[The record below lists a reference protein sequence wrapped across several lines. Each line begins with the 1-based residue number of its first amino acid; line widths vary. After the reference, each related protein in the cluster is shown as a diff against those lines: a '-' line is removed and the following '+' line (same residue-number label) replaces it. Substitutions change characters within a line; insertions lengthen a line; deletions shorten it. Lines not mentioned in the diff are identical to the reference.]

1 MIADQST
8 IHDLT
13 NYREQ
18 IEIIS
23 RPMVL
28 RPAQPSSPAPVTR
41 GEKNAGAALSN
52 GLSTITIVVVQRPPN
67 LISDSPLV
75 QETFE
80 FVRESGG
87 RAECI
92 EITKSIFHLHNATG
106 QLAASLV
113 ADLVQ
118 NDPRFYIEDIF
129 LAIKPDG
136 IETQPLPD
144 IEFVVVDVE
153 AIAGKSMPTRVIE
166 IGACRI
172 ARGAIVDEFE
182 TLVNPELP
190 VPRFISTLTGIT
202 EDMLSD
208 APAFAAITES
218 WLNFAGDAV
227 LAAHNSTFD
236 ITLLNQE
243 IARVFPGC
251 RMRNAELCTVQLA
264 RRLIPNLE
272 KHHLDALADHFG
284 FQIAERHRAAG
295 DARAT
300 ARVLL
305 HLLDELEIRGARTLQ
320 DARKLRAKHSS
331 PQTELQLAFNS

>member
-1 MIADQST
+1 M
-8 IHDLT
+8 
-13 NYREQ
+13 
-18 IEIIS
+18 
-23 RPMVL
+23 
-28 RPAQPSSPAPVTR
+28 
-41 GEKNAGAALSN
+41 
-52 GLSTITIVVVQRPPN
+52 QRPTN

-87 RAECI
+87 QAKFS
-92 EITKSIFHLHNATG
+92 EITNSIFHLHNATD

-118 NDPRFYIEDIF
+118 NDPRFRIEATC
-129 LAIKPDG
+129 LAIKPDE
-136 IETQPLPD
+136 IEVRPLPE

-190 VPRFISTLTGIT
+190 LPRFISTLTGIT
-202 EDMLSD
+202 EEMVST
-208 APAFAAITES
+208 APLFAEVTES

-264 RRLIPNLE
+264 RRLMPNLAR
-272 KHHLDALADHFG
+272 HHLDALADHFG

-320 DARKLRAKHSS
+320 DARKFRTKDSS
-331 PQTELQLAFNS
+331 QTELTLAFNS

>member
-1 MIADQST
+1 M
-8 IHDLT
+8 
-13 NYREQ
+13 
-18 IEIIS
+18 
-23 RPMVL
+23 
-28 RPAQPSSPAPVTR
+28 
-41 GEKNAGAALSN
+41 
-52 GLSTITIVVVQRPPN
+52 QRPPN

-80 FVRESGG
+80 FVQESGG
-87 RAECI
+87 QAKFS
-92 EITKSIFHLHNATG
+92 EITNSIFHLHNATE

-118 NDPRFYIEDIF
+118 NDPRFSIEDTV
-129 LAIKPDG
+129 LAIKPDEV
-136 IETQPLPD
+136 ETQSLPD

-166 IGACRI
+166 VGACRI

-190 VPRFISTLTGIT
+190 LPRFISTLTGIT
-202 EDMLSD
+202 EAMLAT
-208 APAFAAITES
+208 APVFAGIAES
-218 WLNFAGDAV
+218 WLKFAGDAV

-251 RMRNAELCTVQLA
+251 RMRNAEVCTVQLA
-264 RRLIPNLE
+264 RRLMPNLE
-272 KHHLDALADHFG
+272 RHHLDALADHFG
-284 FQIAERHRAAG
+284 IQIVERHRAAG

-305 HLLDELEIRGARTLQ
+305 HLLAELETRGARTLQ
-320 DARKLRAKHSS
+320 DARKIRAKDSS
-331 PQTELQLAFNS
+331 PQNELQLAFNS

>member
-1 MIADQST
+1 V
-8 IHDLT
+8 
-13 NYREQ
+13 E
-18 IEIIS
+18 
-23 RPMVL
+23 RP
-28 RPAQPSSPAPVTR
+28 R
-41 GEKNAGAALSN
+41 
-52 GLSTITIVVVQRPPN
+52 N

-80 FVRESGG
+80 FVQESGG
-87 RAECI
+87 RAKFT
-92 EITKSIFHLHNATG
+92 EITNSIFHLHNATE

-118 NDPRFYIEDIF
+118 NDPRFIVEDAS
-129 LAIKPDG
+129 LTIKPDE
-136 IETQPLPD
+136 IETQSLTD

-172 ARGAIVDEFE
+172 ARGEIVDEFE

-190 VPRFISTLTGIT
+190 LPRFISTLTGIT
-202 EDMLSD
+202 DDMLAG
-208 APAFAAITES
+208 APLFAGISES

-251 RMRNAELCTVQLA
+251 RMRNPELCTVQLA
-264 RRLIPNLE
+264 RRLMPSLE
-272 KHHLDALADHFG
+272 RHHLDALADHFG
-284 FQIAERHRAAG
+284 FEIASRHRAAG

-300 ARVLL
+300 AWVLL
-305 HLLDELEIRGARTLQ
+305 HLLDELARRGARTLH
-320 DARKLRAKHSS
+320 DARKVRAKHSS
-331 PQTELQLAFNS
+331 PQSELQLAFNS

>member
-1 MIADQST
+1 
-8 IHDLT
+8 
-13 NYREQ
+13 
-18 IEIIS
+18 
-23 RPMVL
+23 
-28 RPAQPSSPAPVTR
+28 
-41 GEKNAGAALSN
+41 
-52 GLSTITIVVVQRPPN
+52 
-67 LISDSPLV
+67 V

-80 FVRESGG
+80 FVQECGG
-87 RAECI
+87 RAKFT
-92 EITKSIFHLHNATG
+92 EITNSIFHLHNATE

-118 NDPRFYIEDIF
+118 NDPRFSVEDTF
-129 LAIKPDG
+129 LTIKPDE
-136 IETQPLPD
+136 IETQSLPE

-190 VPRFISTLTGIT
+190 LPRFISTLTGIT
-202 EDMLSD
+202 EDMLSR
-208 APAFAAITES
+208 APLFAGIAES

-251 RMRNAELCTVQLA
+251 RMRNPELCTVQLA
-264 RRLIPNLE
+264 RRLMPSLE
-272 KHHLDALADHFG
+272 RHHLDALASHFG
-284 FQIAERHRAAG
+284 FEIAARHRAAG

-305 HLLDELEIRGARTLQ
+305 HLLDELEMRGARTLR
-320 DARKLRAKHSS
+320 DARKLRVNDSS
-331 PQTELQLAFNS
+331 RQTALQLAFNS